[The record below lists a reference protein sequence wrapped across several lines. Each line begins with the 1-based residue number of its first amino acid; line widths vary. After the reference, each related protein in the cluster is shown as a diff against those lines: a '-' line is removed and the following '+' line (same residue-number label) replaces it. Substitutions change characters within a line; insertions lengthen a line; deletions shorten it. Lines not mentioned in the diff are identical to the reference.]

1 MLRRLCR
8 TKKSVLFV
16 NSPEPF
22 SVAAGLFALFSFTS
36 LAALHK
42 NFDFFEKSSCFFRKN
57 MIHCYRFPETGIL
70 HRGVAQLVEQ
80 RSPKPRV
87 QSSSLCSP
95 AKSIG
100 QKRSERENKRKR
112 EISRDFSRFFA
123 PTFFQSFIDPFSV
136 FH

>member
-1 MLRRLCR
+1 M
-8 TKKSVLFV
+8 

-57 MIHCYRFPETGIL
+57 MIHCYRFPETEIL

-87 QSSSLCSP
+87 ESSSLSAPAIKKYFTSP
-95 AKSIG
+95 LVNVIIKL
-100 QKRSERENKRKR
+100 
-112 EISRDFSRFFA
+112 FF
-123 PTFFQSFIDPFSV
+123 D
-136 FH
+136 

>member
-1 MLRRLCR
+1 M
-8 TKKSVLFV
+8 

-22 SVAAGLFALFSFTS
+22 SVAAGLFALFSFAS

-95 AKSIG
+95 AKKKAG
-100 QKRSERENKRKR
+100 C
-112 EISRDFSRFFA
+112 ISNLL
-123 PTFFQSFIDPFSV
+123 FSV
-136 FH
+136 KSAAGGRNPPLVDEIASR